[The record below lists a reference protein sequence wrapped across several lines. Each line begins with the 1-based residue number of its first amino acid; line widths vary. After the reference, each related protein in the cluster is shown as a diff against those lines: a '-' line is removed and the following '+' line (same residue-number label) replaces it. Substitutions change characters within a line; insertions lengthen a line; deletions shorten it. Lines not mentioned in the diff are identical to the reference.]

1 MDFMAKARLIRG
13 LRDQLVDN
21 LRADILTGRYLEGDA
36 IRQEEVV
43 ARYQVSRTPVRE
55 ALIELEN
62 EGLLV
67 HTPNCGMRVARQPPD
82 SVHELLIP
90 LRRTIETY
98 AARLSFASLDED
110 FFRGWEAILERMRAA
125 CEQKDCVALGEA
137 DIAFHRHLVD
147 RAGEPSL
154 SRIWE
159 AILTQVRA
167 YFLKYHLKYKDV
179 MIIHREHTAIM
190 ETFRRGDEQTAIEF
204 LAARI
209 GDPESE
215 TLFRDLLRAANAGL
229 SSKIA

>member
-1 MDFMAKARLIRG
+1 MKENRLVRG
-13 LRDQLVDN
+13 LRDQLVDS
-21 LRADILTGRYLEGDA
+21 LRADVLSGRYKEGDA

-67 HTPNCGMRVARQPPD
+67 RIPNCGMRVARQAPD

-98 AARLSFASLDED
+98 ALRLCFSSLTEED
-110 FFRGWEAILERMRAA
+110 FRGWDPILERMRIA
-125 CEQKDCVALGEA
+125 CEQNDCVALGEA
-137 DIAFHRHLVD
+137 DIAFHRYLVD

-154 SRIWE
+154 RKIWNT
-159 AILTQVRA
+159 IVGQVRA
-167 YFLKYHLKYKDV
+167 YFLRYHLNYTDLMV
-179 MIIHREHTAIM
+179 VYREHASIVDM
-190 ETFRRGDEQTAIEF
+190 LRRGDENASAEF

-209 GDPESE
+209 GDPASVSLFKDLIRLSNADGNAES
-215 TLFRDLLRAANAGL
+215 A
-229 SSKIA
+229 